1 MKSPKNEGLI
11 MTTVIHEQ
19 HKTVLPDTCAR
30 NGQLWLDRSQILEAT
45 GWDWKPEGLCKDEL
59 CFPVPPARRGEWVQ
73 GDRLDLAAQWQH
85 MGRPVVHDANDSAW
99 VFGADAQSRAQ
110 TLSSLQAPEFELPD
124 LQGQLHRLSDTR
136 GQRTLLVT
144 WSSW

>member
-1 MKSPKNEGLI
+1 MNSSNPEVST
-11 MTTVIHEQ
+11 MTILIHEQ
-19 HKTVLPDTCAR
+19 HKTVLPDTCAQD
-30 NGQLWLDRSQILEAT
+30 GHLWLDRGQILEAT
-45 GWDWKPEGLCKDEL
+45 GWDWKPEGLCKDDL

-73 GDRLDLAAQWQH
+73 GDRLDLAEQWQH
-85 MGRPVVHDANDSAW
+85 MGRPVVNDPGQTAW

-110 TLSSLQAPEFELPD
+110 TLHSLQAPDFELPD
-124 LQGQLHRLSDTR
+124 LQGQLHRLSDTQ